1 MGLGSSFQMP
11 GMLSAE
17 WLSLAAGGGL
27 AAHKALILANAHSS
41 ILSAEHLKLHEQHTA
56 NTAQAHYNE
65 RDFILEYI
73 SYLSGQ
79 KLLCLLQISII

>member
-17 WLSLAAGGGL
+17 WLSLTAGGGL

-56 NTAQAHYNE
+56 QAHYNE
-65 RDFILEYI
+65 RDLILEYI
-73 SYLSGQ
+73 SYPSGQ

>member
-56 NTAQAHYNE
+56 NTARLIIMRETLYWSTFHIRQAKSCSAYC
-65 RDFILEYI
+65 
-73 SYLSGQ
+73 
-79 KLLCLLQISII
+79 K

>member
-41 ILSAEHLKLHEQHTA
+41 ILSAEHLKLHT
-56 NTAQAHYNE
+56 NS
-65 RDFILEYI
+65 I
-73 SYLSGQ
+73 
-79 KLLCLLQISII
+79 LQIQHRLIIMRETLYWSTFHIRQAKSCSAYCK